1 MVNRHIKRCSIL
13 LVIREIQIKT
23 WRIFMQCRRLR
34 FDSWVRKIHWRRAW
48 QPLQYSCLE
57 NSMHRGA
64 LQVTIQRVAK
74 SQTWLKQLSMQI
86 ETTMRCQLTSV
97 RVVIIEKSKK
107 NKCWIGCGKKRTF
120 LHCWWECKL
129 IQPLWKIA
137 CRFLKK
143 KKKKN

>member
-1 MVNRHIKRCSIL
+1 
-13 LVIREIQIKT
+13 
-23 WRIFMQCRRLR
+23 MQCRRLR

-74 SQTWLKQLSMQI
+74 SQTRLKQLSMQI
-86 ETTMRCQLTSV
+86 ETTTRYQLTSV
-97 RVVIIEKSKK
+97 RVVIIEKSKN
-107 NKCWIGCGKKRTF
+107 NKCWIGCGKKGTF

-137 CRFLKK
+137 CTNEVCSAVPVLVMWAVIFKAAADLGSPG
-143 KKKKN
+143 